1 MRPRRALA
9 MLCALAAAACESSP
23 GTVSPPATTAKD
35 ASVAQP
41 REVDETVVP
50 KRRSAEPNPLGLPA
64 ANVTFT
70 EGQFVYAVPEAMLTT
85 AKVGVSLELR
95 AAKVESMDGHD
106 VIVHA
111 ASGPAYNIHA
121 GYVVAPRMKPV
132 QRGTRVMV
140 PYRAQLRHAT
150 VQRQVKNQIVVRYG
164 DVGVALGD
172 QAIAIDEVGVLGGGL
187 EPGAYALARHEHGQ
201 HLVLLVSLGMH
212 ADGARRWLVL
222 GPEGEAR
229 ILDADEL
236 TPLGDARKLKPGS
249 SVLVAW
255 HGDMVPAT
263 LRTIEPSGLV
273 SVKRPRVGPTLIVGI
288 DMIAPAP
295 ATTPPTP

>member
-1 MRPRRALA
+1 
-9 MLCALAAAACESSP
+9 
-23 GTVSPPATTAKD
+23 
-35 ASVAQP
+35 
-41 REVDETVVP
+41 
-50 KRRSAEPNPLGLPA
+50 
-64 ANVTFT
+64 
-70 EGQFVYAVPEAMLTT
+70 
-85 AKVGVSLELR
+85 
-95 AAKVESMDGHD
+95 MDGHD

-201 HLVLLVSLGMH
+201 HLVLLVSLGTH

-229 ILDADEL
+229 ILDVLTIAPGRTATELVPTVYGDVPFASRPFARMSLLAHLEKLEREGRVLADGGGE
-236 TPLGDARKLKPGS
+236 DARY
-249 SVLVAW
+249 
-255 HGDMVPAT
+255 T
-263 LRTIEPSGLV
+263 
-273 SVKRPRVGPTLIVGI
+273 
-288 DMIAPAP
+288 
-295 ATTPPTP
+295 